1 MKKNPTPR
9 KKKEKSRI
17 DNKEDNFTKISQNFD
32 ERSMKKKKK
41 RITQFTY
48 ARLPLFDP
56 IPIPT
61 WNNNSTSVRPRV
73 YDPRSIRKIITEGK
87 WHGREI
93 SGRERDCRCEKSI
106 WSIRNGVPSPLAPAL
121 RPGRLV
127 GACARRG
134 GRRCNVDIALYTGR
148 RDAEWGGR
156 GIGESS
162 TWVK

>member
-17 DNKEDNFTKISQNFD
+17 DNKEDNFTKISQLRRKID
-32 ERSMKKKKK
+32 EKKKKELHNSHTHAFPFS
-41 RITQFTY
+41 I
-48 ARLPLFDP
+48 LFP
-56 IPIPT
+56 SPRGIIIPRAYVHV
-61 WNNNSTSVRPRV
+61 STIHVPSAK
-73 YDPRSIRKIITEGK
+73 SSRKENR
-87 WHGREI
+87 HGREI